1 MNSIFGSESLLNS
14 AMIVCWIGL
23 LISSILGLT
32 IIVDRFIYFTRI
44 KSQDNSLAP
53 KLISL
58 IKDKELKA
66 AIALCET
73 AKSPLANIVM
83 SGLKNS
89 DMPKESMQSASNKE
103 LPRLER
109 FISALSTISTVAPLL
124 GLLGTILGMIQSFAV
139 ISVAG
144 SGNPSALASGI
155 ANALLTTAAGLIIAI
170 PTVVFYNYFVNTL
183 NERIL
188 FIENLSNEVSDYI
201 INDSNTKT
209 ENLHG
214 CHTYCI

>member
-1 MNSIFGSESLLNS
+1 MNGIFGSESLLNS
-14 AMIVCWIGL
+14 AMMVCWIGL

-32 IIVDRFIYFTRI
+32 IIIDRFIYFTRI

-73 AKSPLANIVM
+73 SKSPLANIVM

-89 DMPKESMQSASNKE
+89 DMPKEAMQSASNKE

-201 INDSNTKT
+201 INESNIKT
-209 ENLHG
+209 EN
-214 CHTYCI
+214 

>member
-1 MNSIFGSESLLNS
+1 MDNIFGSESLLNS
-14 AMIVCWIGL
+14 AMTVCWIGL

-53 KLISL
+53 KLVSL
-58 IKDKELKA
+58 VKDKEIKA

-73 AKSPLANIVM
+73 SKSPLSNIIM
-83 SGLKNS
+83 SGLKNLN
-89 DMPKESMQSASNKE
+89 MPKESMQSASNKE

-201 INDSNTKT
+201 INESNTKT
-209 ENLHG
+209 EN
-214 CHTYCI
+214 

>member
-14 AMIVCWIGL
+14 AMIICWIGL

-32 IIVDRFIYFTRI
+32 IIIDRFIYFTRI

-58 IKDKELKA
+58 IKDNELKA

-73 AKSPLANIVM
+73 SKSPLANIIAA
-83 SGLKNS
+83 GLNNK
-89 DMPKESMQSASNKE
+89 DMIKESMQSASNKE

-109 FISALSTISTVAPLL
+109 FISALSTISTIAPLL

-139 ISVAG
+139 MSVVG
-144 SGNPSALASGI
+144 SGNPNALASGI

-201 INDSNTKT
+201 INDSNTET
-209 ENLHG
+209 EN
-214 CHTYCI
+214 

>member
-1 MNSIFGSESLLNS
+1 MDNIFGSESLLNS
-14 AMIVCWIGL
+14 AMTVCWIGL

-201 INDSNTKT
+201 INDSNIKID
-209 ENLHG
+209 N
-214 CHTYCI
+214 

>member
-89 DMPKESMQSASNKE
+89 DMPKEFMQSASNKE

-201 INDSNTKT
+201 INESNTKT
-209 ENLHG
+209 EN
-214 CHTYCI
+214 

>member
-1 MNSIFGSESLLNS
+1 MDNIFGSESLLNS
-14 AMIVCWIGL
+14 AMAICWIGL
-23 LISSILGLT
+23 LISSVLGLT
-32 IIVDRFIYFTRI
+32 IVVDRFIYFTRI

-73 AKSPLANIVM
+73 SKSPLANIIM

-201 INDSNTKT
+201 INESNTKT
-209 ENLHG
+209 
-214 CHTYCI
+214 

>member
-32 IIVDRFIYFTRI
+32 IIIDRFIYFTRI

-209 ENLHG
+209 EN
-214 CHTYCI
+214 

>member
-14 AMIVCWIGL
+14 AMIICWIGL

-32 IIVDRFIYFTRI
+32 IIIDRFIYFTRI

-201 INDSNTKT
+201 INESNTKT
-209 ENLHG
+209 EN
-214 CHTYCI
+214 